1 LFLAHCAII
10 IQCVYFKFAK
20 LLKLQNEFDA
30 VNKMVKHFQK
40 IVPLFI
46 VLLLFSTVLPVSAID
61 TLTPSDF
68 QLESWSKS
76 IDFFDYVRTYAA
88 LHGKTPPAE
97 NEHAYL
103 NLAYVNVSGLQMLSA
118 GLFNITDEE
127 NALTIPIQTTMMH
140 YKSRDGLKDVVTASS
155 FVMLMAFN
163 ETANTDF
170 DKSPDRNDILYAS
183 FSLGYDLN
191 ELFEDSRPDLNSQTE
206 VIPLSSS
213 ADKLVW
219 TWGMRYTDL
228 AALWWKTS
236 IDPDNPTRDSRPIAL
251 TIYDELTFTYELKI
265 DPETGKATLSMNYV
279 IGKMRDLWVFWWL
292 IFLPVTVH
300 YNATGCYRLNGE
312 QISEETI
319 YNFIRNQGIKMST
332 VNFQGTAI
340 LDHSAYFESSGANVQ
355 DNEVVVDD
363 SLIEAFAD
371 DGEKILDANFTTK
384 ESYKLFN
391 YILDPTEN
399 AYETYQTKTRTCKI
413 AGFARNP
420 IFAVHTSL
428 MRLIPVVL
436 ASMHPELYQQ
446 AKDHL
451 LDMNY
456 ADYFYLTAYPEY
468 SGYRIEHDPTL
479 TAYCHFTISEPL
491 PEEPA
496 PSEAPFITTEIAIIA
511 AVVIVAVVGIV
522 AFWALRKRK

>member
-1 LFLAHCAII
+1 LYKKVSCII
-10 IQCVYFKFAK
+10 LM
-20 LLKLQNEFDA
+20 LLIA
-30 VNKMVKHFQK
+30 S
-40 IVPLFI
+40 
-46 VLLLFSTVLPVSAID
+46 STLVSALPVWAID
-61 TLTPSDF
+61 TLEPSDF
-68 QLESWSKS
+68 QLESWEKK
-76 IDFFDYVRTYAA
+76 IDFFDYVRLYATI
-88 LHGKTPPAE
+88 HGKTPPPE
-97 NEHAYL
+97 NSHAYL

-163 ETANTDF
+163 ETVDTVF
-170 DKSPDRNDILYAS
+170 KQSPDRNDTLYAS
-183 FSLGYDLN
+183 FSLGYDLDD
-191 ELFEDSRPDLNSQTE
+191 LFAGNSKPDLNSKTE
-206 VIPLSSS
+206 VIPLSSTE
-213 ADKLVW
+213 DGLVW
-219 TWGMRYTDL
+219 TWGMKYTDL

-236 IDPDNPTRDSRPIAL
+236 IDPDNPERDSRPIAL
-251 TIYDELTFTYELKI
+251 TIYDELTFTYELRI
-265 DPETGKATLSMNYV
+265 DPETGEATLSMNYV

-292 IFLPVTVH
+292 IILPVSVH

-319 YNFIRNQGIKMST
+319 YDFISSQGIKMST
-332 VNFQGTAI
+332 VNFQGTVI
-340 LDHSAYFESSGANVQ
+340 LDHSAYFESAGANVQ
-355 DNEVVVDD
+355 DDEVVVDD
-363 SLIEAFAD
+363 SIIEAFAD
-371 DGEKILDANFTTK
+371 DGEKILEADFTTK

-391 YILDPTEN
+391 YTLDSTEN
-399 AYETYQTKTRTCKI
+399 TYETYQTTTRTCKI
-413 AGFARNP
+413 AGFAQNP

-436 ASMHPELYQQ
+436 ASMDPELYEQ

-479 TAYCHFTISEPL
+479 TAYCHLTTSEPP
-491 PEEPA
+491 PEDAEPTNRGI
-496 PSEAPFITTEIAIIA
+496 FVVIIVIIMAIIA
-511 AVVIVAVVGIV
+511 VAVFILGTQS
-522 AFWALRKRK
+522 

>member
-1 LFLAHCAII
+1 LST
-10 IQCVYFKFAK
+10 VYSKFAK

-40 IVPLFI
+40 IVTLLV
-46 VLLLFSTVLPVSAID
+46 VLLLLSNVLPVSAID
-61 TLTPSDF
+61 ILEPSDF
-68 QLESWSKS
+68 ELESWSKS

-88 LHGKTPPAE
+88 LHDKTPPPE

-127 NALTIPIQTTMMH
+127 NVLTIPIQTTMMH
-140 YKSRDGLKDVVTASS
+140 YRSRDGLKDVVTASS

-163 ETANTDF
+163 ETTDTLF
-170 DKSPDRNDILYAS
+170 DQSPDKNDTLYAS
-183 FSLGYDLN
+183 FSLGYDLSEFFGN
-191 ELFEDSRPDLNSQTE
+191 STPDLNSKTE
-206 VIPLSSS
+206 VIPLTSTS
-213 ADKLVW
+213 DGLVW
-219 TWGMRYTDL
+219 TWGMKYTNL
-228 AALWWKTS
+228 AALWWKPS
-236 IDPDNPTRDSRPIAL
+236 IDPNNPVRDPRPIAL
-251 TIYDELTFTYELKI
+251 TIYDELTFTYELEI
-265 DPETGKATLSMNYV
+265 NPETGEATLSMNYV

-300 YNATGCYRLNGE
+300 YNATGCYRLNGQ

-319 YNFIRNQGIKMST
+319 YDFIRNQGIKMST
-332 VNFQGTAI
+332 VNFQGTVI

-371 DGEKILDANFTTK
+371 DGEKILDADFTTK

-391 YILDPTEN
+391 YTLDPTEN
-399 AYETYQTKTRTCKI
+399 IYETYQTTTRTCKI

-436 ASMHPELYQQ
+436 ASIHPELYEQ

-479 TAYCHFTISEPL
+479 TAYCHLTTTEPL

-496 PSEAPFITTEIAIIA
+496 PSGGIGALIIVAALAIVI
-511 AVVIVAVVGIV
+511 IVAVIFVI
-522 AFWALRKRK
+522 RKRR

>member
-1 LFLAHCAII
+1 MS
-10 IQCVYFKFAK
+10 K
-20 LLKLQNEFDA
+20 N
-30 VNKMVKHFQK
+30 
-40 IVPLFI
+40 
-46 VLLLFSTVLPVSAID
+46 VLCRVAALLFVCSVLVNVLPVWALD
-61 TLTPSDF
+61 TLAPSDF
-68 QLESWSKS
+68 MLESWQKE
-76 IDFFDYVRTYAA
+76 IDFFDYVRLYAA
-88 LHGKTPPAE
+88 IHGKTPPPE
-97 NEHAYL
+97 NSHAYL

-163 ETANTDF
+163 ETEDTIF
-170 DKSPDRNDILYAS
+170 DQSPDRNDTLYAS
-183 FSLGYDLN
+183 FSLGYDLDD
-191 ELFEDSRPDLNSQTE
+191 LFAGNSKPDLNSKTE
-206 VIPLSSS
+206 VIPLTSTE
-213 ADKLVW
+213 DGLVW
-219 TWGMRYTDL
+219 TWGMKYTNL

-236 IDPDNPTRDSRPIAL
+236 IDPDNPARDPRPVAL
-251 TIYDELTFTYELKI
+251 TIYDELTFTYELRI
-265 DPETGKATLSMNYV
+265 DPETGEATLRMNYV

-292 IFLPVTVH
+292 IILPLTAH
-300 YNATGCYRLNGE
+300 YNATGCYKLNGQ

-319 YNFIRNQGIKMST
+319 YDFISNQGIEMST
-332 VNFQGTAI
+332 VNFQATVI

-363 SLIEAFAD
+363 SIIESFAD
-371 DGEKILDANFTTK
+371 DGEKIMDADFTTK

-391 YILDPTEN
+391 YTLDNTET
-399 AYETYQTKTRTCKI
+399 AYDTYQTTTRTCKI
-413 AGFARNP
+413 DGFANNP

-436 ASMHPELYQQ
+436 ASMDPELYEQ

-468 SGYRIEHDPTL
+468 SGYRIEHDPTV
-479 TAYCHFTISEPL
+479 TAYCHLTTSEPP
-491 PEEPA
+491 PEEDNA
-496 PSEAPFITTEIAIIA
+496 ATKMGAILVIIVIILAIIA
-511 AVVIVAVVGIV
+511 ATVFVIV
-522 AFWALRKRK
+522 KKS

>member
-1 LFLAHCAII
+1 
-10 IQCVYFKFAK
+10 
-20 LLKLQNEFDA
+20 
-30 VNKMVKHFQK
+30 MVKHFQK

-46 VLLLFSTVLPVSAID
+46 VLLLFSNVLPVSAID
-61 TLTPSDF
+61 TLELSDF

-76 IDFFDYVRTYAA
+76 IDFFDYVRIYAA

-163 ETANTDF
+163 ESANTPF
-170 DKSPDRNDILYAS
+170 EQSPDNNDTLYAS
-183 FSLGYDLN
+183 FSLGYDLSEFFGN
-191 ELFEDSRPDLNSQTE
+191 SIPDLNSKTE
-206 VIPLSSS
+206 VIPLTSSP
-213 ADKLVW
+213 DKLVW
-219 TWGMRYTDL
+219 TWGMKYTDL
-228 AALWWKTS
+228 AALWWSTS
-236 IDPDNPTRDSRPIAL
+236 IDPDDPASDPRPVAL

-265 DPETGKATLSMNYV
+265 DPETGEATLSMNYV

-300 YNATGCYRLNGE
+300 YNATGCYKLNGE
-312 QISEETI
+312 QISGETI
-319 YNFIRNQGIKMST
+319 YDFIRNQGIKMST
-332 VNFQGTAI
+332 VNFQGTVI

-391 YILDPTEN
+391 YTLDPTEN
-399 AYETYQTKTRTCKI
+399 AYETYQTTTRTCKI
-413 AGFARNP
+413 DGFADNP

-428 MRLIPVVL
+428 MSLIPVVL
-436 ASMHPELYQQ
+436 VSMNPELYQQ

-479 TAYCHFTISEPL
+479 TAYCHLTTSEPL

-496 PSEAPFITTEIAIIA
+496 PSGGIGALIIVAALAIVIIA
-511 AVVIVAVVGIV
+511 AVIVV
-522 AFWALRKRK
+522 LRKRR